1 MNLSILLVA
10 HDLAVVKNVCDRV
23 YVMERG
29 LFVDSGET
37 CKVFNEPT
45 SQYTK
50 KLLSA
55 VPTL

>member
-23 YVMERG
+23 YVMEKG

-37 CKVFNEPT
+37 RKVFEEPQ

-50 KLLSA
+50 RLLAA